1 MRKFFSQKSKNK
13 THQQQITLTGPS
25 STVSPFNKDDELQI
39 NAAITRKSKSQAT
52 PSQSQTIINST
63 DQLINSTS
71 DESISSEQK
80 INTQLKQDENLEKSK
95 KLFVVVSDVD
105 SACTSSL
112 LPTVSKE
119 NPDSH
124 LLSVDECESAE
135 PLMTLQQPQQQS
147 HPITRKRS
155 STGSGQH
162 LVRYREQNTKK
173 FVEER
178 LRRRSWMVSQAQL
191 LSTSTNCPNNMS
203 TSTNNS
209 QSPDILTPNQQTV
222 NLVRLRRLRLGQ
234 SEPNL
239 NSLQMNYFYQMSP
252 SLKSSPRTSS
262 ATTSGGADNNNNSQN
277 NNSNSTNVQLTPSQ
291 NQQQQH
297 YFPFPLRRPSSRR
310 SNLSGLNLI
319 NLKYALRKQLS
330 PQQQPTLCATLSEPQ
345 DTNKSSATFNPSS
358 SSAFKPIINLDD
370 NSNRRWSLTSA
381 PSSSGYGTTTPI
393 TCHSHESS
401 QYSSFERLQHQQQQL
416 QQQQQ
421 QQQQNPQ
428 QHICTCKQLINIPNS
443 NEGSLS
449 NSSPSDDFIYG
460 SLQRLES
467 RSLSMSMLDAN
478 ISSSP
483 CKMMIMPDHDIN
495 TMAYIYKERYPT
507 AKVQMEERL
516 QNFIDTYKTVDKFE
530 YCSDGSARF
539 IHNQIVEL
547 AKDCLEKSHE
557 DLITTLYFNE
567 MTSNLERLLLNTKE
581 KCPQAIENLQTVV
594 RNLLLTTARSARLLE
609 CLEFDP
615 EDFLRTLDEV
625 ECQAKINGNIK
636 QDIPKYI
643 CSKLNLE
650 RNPLDVFDALQV
662 HESFEIERQDSTDS
676 KASVGLSESESES
689 FTDSNYLTI
698 TPNST
703 FPPIEHPLSA
713 KGPCEDDF
721 EVIKLI
727 SNGAYGAVHLVKHRQ
742 SHERYAMKKISKTH
756 LILRN
761 QVEQAFVERDIM
773 TFTDNPFVVALICTF
788 ETKKHL
794 CLVMEYVEGGDV
806 ATLLKNI
813 GGPLNID
820 IARMYFAETTLAVE
834 YLHSYGI
841 IHRDL
846 KPDNLLITAI
856 GHIKLTDFGLS
867 KIGLMS
873 LTTNFYEKHIDKETK
888 AFNDKQICGTP
899 TYIAPEVILR
909 KGYGK
914 PVDWWSMG
922 IILYEFLV
930 GMPPFTGNTPD
941 ELFVNVINGQMEWP
955 DILDESTI
963 DLSSSACYD
972 SSEQMFCPEA
982 KNLIE
987 QLLEHDPSQRLGTL
1001 GGAYEI
1007 RTHPFCAPIN
1017 WNTLL
1022 REKADF
1028 VPVLESPDDTSYF
1041 DTREDRYQHSD
1052 DDILSSTTNKQT
1064 QVTLPDN
1071 DSDIL
1076 FASFSS
1082 VSLKYVSELSGNHKQ
1097 RNSNKTQ
1104 QHQDSTT
1111 TNTTASE
1118 MSSTDVSRANSCSEC
1133 FHPDSVIRINSP
1145 SGFQPLIMSQSMPV
1159 ETREKVE
1166 PSPIQATF
1174 GSDTFEPLLVSSDDN
1189 SSESSSIKKNP
1200 SIFIP
1205 SDKLLLSNITLS
1217 RKNSSSS
1224 SSVSSSVPV
1233 SSSTTLTSNT
1243 DDKKTSSVTTSTP
1256 STTTKHYKQRKTSL
1270 KLLEQQNANDSGD
1283 DNNQQQ
1289 KSKSRHHHHHHHH
1302 KKVRV
1307 PRALSPLQPKQ
1318 SSTLPTPANNINI
1331 PTNTKSQDIIQSNT
1345 LNVSPQS
1352 SEITPTASSMNENE
1366 FKKSASSNSLVP
1378 PPPHSITT
1386 APTTTTS
1393 TGATRVNSY
1402 PITTVNNPNKPV
1414 KYNNQQQRN
1423 FPRSLSKS
1431 FSSSSSSSSP
1441 PPFWLSNPDDRSY
1454 RHTQR
1459 HNMAVS
1465 PLERDTTL
1473 KAHQQNSFSSST
1485 ISPIHSI
1492 TNNLRP
1498 PIIIR
1503 RGPRSFGFT
1512 LRAVKV
1518 FHGNTDYYTTQH
1530 VVVAVEGPAQEA
1542 GLKPN
1547 DVITHVNERP
1557 VAGLLHPEVV
1567 KLILSGSPKLS
1578 IRAIPCSETQIRTG
1592 GRRRSPSKQKIR
1604 YQPQHQ
1610 QQQQQQSQQQ
1620 HYYDNKKTQTSNSY
1634 HQPYCQKYRTNSSGN
1649 SINMNSNNSNGNNSN
1664 AANLNKKHP
1673 QNNSLF
1679 RRLSERK
1686 VARDM
1691 EAAAIA
1697 AGSPLTIPT
1706 TLITNTHTNNT
1717 LTTTNTS
1724 ILSSSLPLLLFN
1736 QSNNDHN
1743 NDRSLT
1749 TIYHQPRPN
1758 ILDSSEWPP
1767 LQAPLKP
1774 PTPTGS
1780 EPDSPQPTLLPSI
1793 VRQKSQISVSPLA
1806 RCPSSSS
1813 HTNSSAH
1820 PSLCKTLSEPPIF
1833 PRHNS
1838 HSQYLPRQTHS
1849 SEHNHAQNYLYTPMT
1864 TTTTTHKRK
1873 VFHQK
1878 LTYQPPSPTDSSSQ
1892 PPFILENNTNR
1903 NSKQNSNYF
1912 DIVYHDQSTRSSST
1926 ESSASSTSTLMHV
1939 DNFSATP
1946 VVIPTK
1952 FFYRR
1957 R

>member
-1 MRKFFSQKSKNK
+1 MRKFFSQKSKHK
-13 THQQQITLTGPS
+13 TTSTLTGS
-25 STVSPFNKDDELQI
+25 SSITVTPFTKDDELQI
-39 NAAITRKSKSQAT
+39 TNSLTRKCKSQTT
-52 PSQSQTIINST
+52 PSQSQVLTNSAADLIFEPTINE
-63 DQLINSTS
+63 N
-71 DESISSEQK
+71 ISSEQNL
-80 INTQLKQDENLEKSK
+80 NTQFKPDDNEEKSK

-105 SACTSSL
+105 STGTPSV
-112 LPTVSKE
+112 PTTAAAVSNE
-119 NPDSH
+119 NADAH
-124 LLSVDECESAE
+124 LLSVEERESSE
-135 PLMTLQQPQQQS
+135 PVTTLQQSHYQQ
-147 HPITRKRS
+147 HPLTRKRS

-162 LVRYREQNTKK
+162 LVRYREQNSKK
-173 FVEER
+173 FAEER

-191 LSTSTNCPNNMS
+191 LSTSSNCSNVMS
-203 TSTNNS
+203 TSVNNS
-209 QSPDILTPNQQTV
+209 QSPEILSHNQQTT
-222 NLVRLRRLRLGQ
+222 NLSRLRRLRLGQ

-239 NSLQMNYFYQMSP
+239 NSIQMNYFYQISP

-262 ATTSGGADNNNNSQN
+262 STTNEQNNSQTN
-277 NNSNSTNVQLTPSQ
+277 QSNPTNHQLTPSQ
-291 NQQQQH
+291 SQQTQH
-297 YFPFPLRRPSSRR
+297 FFPYPLRRPSSRR
-310 SNLSGLNLI
+310 SNLSSLNLI
-319 NLKYALRKQLS
+319 NLKHVLRKQLS
-330 PQQQPTLCATLSEPQ
+330 PQQQTLCPALSEPQ
-345 DTNKSSATFNPSS
+345 DANKTANAFNPSS
-358 SSAFKPIINLDD
+358 TSAFKPIVNLDD

-401 QYSSFERLQHQQQQL
+401 QYSSSERLQHQQQQ
-416 QQQQQ
+416 QQQS
-421 QQQQNPQ
+421 Q
-428 QHICTCKQLINIPNS
+428 QHVCTCKQPSNLPNS
-443 NEGSLS
+443 NEGSSS
-449 NSSPSDDFIYG
+449 NGSPHDDFIYG

-483 CKMMIMPDHDIN
+483 CKMMTMPAQDMN

-516 QNFIDTYKTVDKFE
+516 QNFIDTHKTVDKYE

-567 MTSNLERLLLNTKE
+567 MTTNLERLLLNAKE
-581 KCPQAIENLQTVV
+581 KCPQAIENLQTVA

-643 CSKLNLE
+643 CSKLNLD
-650 RNPLDVFDALQV
+650 RNPLEVIDALQV
-662 HESFEIERQDSTDS
+662 NESSDLERHDSVDS
-676 KASVGLSESESES
+676 KTSVGLSESESES
-689 FTDSNYLTI
+689 LTDSNYLTI

-703 FPPIEHPLSA
+703 FPPIEHSLSTKA
-713 KGPCEDDF
+713 PCEDDF

-742 SHERYAMKKISKTH
+742 SQERYAVKKISKTH

-846 KPDNLLITAI
+846 KPDNLLITAV

-873 LTTNFYEKHIDKETK
+873 LTTTFYEKHIDKETK

-899 TYIAPEVILR
+899 SYIAPEVILR

-930 GMPPFTGNTPD
+930 GVPPFTGNTPD
-941 ELFVNVINGQMEWP
+941 ELFVNVINGQIEWP
-955 DILDESTI
+955 DILDESTL
-963 DLSSSACYD
+963 DLSSSTCFD
-972 SSEQMFCPEA
+972 SSEQVFCPEA
-982 KNLIE
+982 KSLIE

-1001 GGAYEI
+1001 GGALEI
-1007 RTHPFCAPIN
+1007 RAHPFCACIN

-1064 QVTLPDN
+1064 QVALPDN

-1082 VSLKYVSELSGNHKQ
+1082 VSLKYVSELSGNSKQ
-1097 RNSNKTQ
+1097 RHSNKTQ
-1104 QHQDSTT
+1104 HPQDSTT

-1118 MSSTDVSRANSCSEC
+1118 VSSTDVSRTNSCSEC
-1133 FHPDSVIRINSP
+1133 FNPDNIIRINSP
-1145 SGFQPLIMSQSMPV
+1145 SAFQPLVMSQSMPPQ
-1159 ETREKVE
+1159 TRDKVE
-1166 PSPIQATF
+1166 PSPVQPTF

-1189 SSESSSIKKNP
+1189 SSETPSHKNN
-1200 SIFIP
+1200 SVASAG
-1205 SDKLLLSNITLS
+1205 SDKLLSSNISLS
-1217 RKNSSSS
+1217 RQNSSSS
-1224 SSVSSSVPV
+1224 SSLSSSIPN
-1233 SSSTTLTSNT
+1233 STLAPITKNVEE
-1243 DDKKTSSVTTSTP
+1243 KKTAAITTSTP

-1270 KLLEQQNANDSGD
+1270 RLLEQQNANDSGD
-1283 DNNQQQ
+1283 DNQQQ
-1289 KSKSRHHHHHHHH
+1289 KGKPRHHYHH
-1302 KKVRV
+1302 KKVRI
-1307 PRALSPLQPKQ
+1307 PRVLSPLRPKQ
-1318 SSTLPTPANNINI
+1318 STTSPTPANSI
-1331 PTNTKSQDIIQSNT
+1331 PIPSNTKSQDILQSN
-1345 LNVSPQS
+1345 NS
-1352 SEITPTASSMNENE
+1352 STSSQTTPKAAVINETE
-1366 FKKSASSNSLVP
+1366 FKKSASSNSLIPAPTHKVISS
-1378 PPPHSITT
+1378 HLTT
-1386 APTTTTS
+1386 ATTTTLTTTS
-1393 TGATRVNSY
+1393 VANTNR
-1402 PITTVNNPNKPV
+1402 PI
-1414 KYNNQQQRN
+1414 KYNNQQRS

-1441 PPFWLSNPDDRSY
+1441 PPPVWFNNPDDRSY

-1473 KAHQQNSFSSST
+1473 RAHQQNSFSSST
-1485 ISPIHSI
+1485 ISPVHSL
-1492 TNNLRP
+1492 THNLRP

-1530 VVVAVEGPAQEA
+1530 VVVAVEGPAEEA
-1542 GLKPN
+1542 GLRPN

-1604 YQPQHQ
+1604 YQ
-1610 QQQQQQSQQQ
+1610 QQ

-1634 HQPYCQKYRTNSSGN
+1634 HQPYCLKYRTNSSGN
-1649 SINMNSNNSNGNNSN
+1649 SSSINSNNSNGNN
-1664 AANLNKKHP
+1664 AATNLNKKHP

-1691 EAAAIA
+1691 EAAAVA
-1697 AGSPLTIPT
+1697 AGLPLTIPT
-1706 TLITNTHTNNT
+1706 TFITNTNLAHT

-1736 QSNNDHN
+1736 NQSIHEHN
-1743 NDRSLT
+1743 NERSASVN
-1749 TIYHQPRPN
+1749 YHQPRPN

-1774 PTPTGS
+1774 PTPTGT
-1780 EPDSPQPTLLPSI
+1780 EPDSPQPTLLPLI
-1793 VRQKSQISVSPLA
+1793 ARQKSQISVSPLA
-1806 RCPSSSS
+1806 KCPSSATSS
-1813 HTNSSAH
+1813 STTNSNLPTSNPSAH
-1820 PSLCKTLSEPPIF
+1820 HSLCKTLSEPPVF
-1833 PRHNS
+1833 PHQ
-1838 HSQYLPRQTHS
+1838 HSQIQYPSRQNRHEQKPRR
-1849 SEHNHAQNYLYTPMT
+1849 NHCYVPMT
-1864 TTTTTHKRK
+1864 ATHKKK
-1873 VFHQK
+1873 VFHQ
-1878 LTYQPPSPTDSSSQ
+1878 TPVHPSPSISQ
-1892 PPFILENNTNR
+1892 PPFILETNLNR
-1903 NSKQNSNYF
+1903 NVQASPHYRDVF
-1912 DIVYHDQSTRSSST
+1912 YHDQLTRSS
-1926 ESSASSTSTLMHV
+1926 
-1939 DNFSATP
+1939 
-1946 VVIPTK
+1946 
-1952 FFYRR
+1952 
-1957 R
+1957 

>member
-1 MRKFFSQKSKNK
+1 MRKFFSQRTKNK
-13 THQQQITLTGPS
+13 LNQPTNLVTGSSLSSLTS
-25 STVSPFNKDDELQI
+25 ANNSNLQRDDE
-39 NAAITRKSKSQAT
+39 TTK
-52 PSQSQTIINST
+52 
-63 DQLINSTS
+63 
-71 DESISSEQK
+71 
-80 INTQLKQDENLEKSK
+80 LKQQDLPTTSSDPSTFLTLSAPNQPEETKEKSK

-105 SACTSSL
+105 STCNVPLTDSETTTTLESVATASTTAAAGTGATLTTNDNS
-112 LPTVSKE
+112 
-119 NPDSH
+119 DSH
-124 LLSVDECESAE
+124 LLSVDECENNESLA
-135 PLMTLQQPQQQS
+135 TLQSQYPL
-147 HPITRKRS
+147 TRKRS

-162 LVRYREQNTKK
+162 IVRYREQNPKK

-178 LRRRSWMVSQAQL
+178 LRRRSWMVSHVQL
-191 LSTSTNCPNNMS
+191 LSTSVHCPASLS
-203 TSTNNS
+203 TSMNNS
-209 QSPDILTPNQQTV
+209 QSPEIPPV
-222 NLVRLRRLRLGQ
+222 NHHNLNLLRLRRLRLGQ

-239 NSLQMNYFYQMSP
+239 NSFQMNSFYQTSP
-252 SLKSSPRTSS
+252 SQKSSPRTSS
-262 ATTSGGADNNNNSQN
+262 AN
-277 NNSNSTNVQLTPSQ
+277 TNDPNRPHSSSTPSSQ
-291 NQQQQH
+291 AQH
-297 YFPFPLRRPSSRR
+297 YFPYPLRRPSSRR

-330 PQQQPTLCATLSEPQ
+330 PQQQQTQTQISSQQQLTVPPQTLCATASEPQ
-345 DTNKSSATFNPSS
+345 DATKSSFNPSS
-358 SSAFKPIINLDD
+358 ISAFKPIISLDD

-401 QYSSFERLQHQQQQL
+401 QYSSFERLQHQQQHHHQHQHQHS

-421 QQQQNPQ
+421 QLNSHQPQ
-428 QHICTCKQLINIPNS
+428 PICTCKHSTNPTHS
-443 NEGSLS
+443 NEGSIS
-449 NSSPSDDFIYG
+449 TGSPHDDFVFG

-467 RSLSMSMLDAN
+467 RSISMSMLDAN

-483 CKMMIMPDHDIN
+483 CKMMIMPDQDIN
-495 TMAYIYKERYPT
+495 AMAYIYKERYPT

-516 QNFIDTYKTVDKFE
+516 QNFIESSKNVDRFE

-547 AKDCLEKSHE
+547 AKDCLVKSNE
-557 DLITTLYFNE
+557 DLITTDYFNE
-567 MTSNLERLLLNTKE
+567 MTDNLERLLLNAQE
-581 KCPQAIENLQTVV
+581 KCPQAIENLQAVV
-594 RNLLLTTARSARLLE
+594 RKLLLTTARSARLLE

-650 RNPLDVFDALQV
+650 RNPLDVIDVLQV
-662 HESFEIERQDSTDS
+662 NETIESEPTDTNENKS
-676 KASVGLSESESES
+676 QMGLSESESES
-689 FTDSNYLTI
+689 FTDANYLTI

-703 FPPIEHPLSA
+703 FPPIERSLSN

-727 SNGAYGAVHLVKHRQ
+727 SNGAYGAVHLVRHRQ
-742 SHERYAMKKISKTH
+742 TQERYAMKKISKTH

-846 KPDNLLITAI
+846 KPDNLLITAV

-899 TYIAPEVILR
+899 SYIAPEVILR
-909 KGYGK
+909 QGYGK

-930 GMPPFTGNTPD
+930 GIPPFTGDTPD
-941 ELFVNVINGQMEWP
+941 ELFANVITSDIEWP
-955 DILDESTI
+955 EVLDESTM
-963 DLSSSACYD
+963 DLSSSACFD
-972 SSEQMFCPEA
+972 AAEQAFCPDA

-987 QLLEHDPSQRLGTL
+987 QLLQQDPSKRLGTIA
-1001 GGAYEI
+1001 GAYEI
-1007 RTHPFCAPIN
+1007 KTHPFLACIN
-1017 WNTLL
+1017 WNNLL

-1041 DTREDRYQHSD
+1041 DTRQDRYHHSD
-1052 DDILSSTTNKQT
+1052 DDLLSTNNKQSEQQQQQQQAT
-1064 QVTLPDN
+1064 SAPTPAEN
-1071 DSDIL
+1071 DSDVL
-1076 FASFSS
+1076 FPSFSS
-1082 VSLKYVSELSGNHKQ
+1082 VSLKYMSELSGTSSKSRH
-1097 RNSNKTQ
+1097 SNKQ
-1104 QHQDSTT
+1104 QQQLKPPNHHDSTT

-1118 MSSTDVSRANSCSEC
+1118 LSSTDVSRTNSCSEC
-1133 FHPDSVIRINSP
+1133 FHPDNVIRINSP
-1145 SGFQPLIMSQSMPV
+1145 SGFQPLAMTQSMPN
-1159 ETREKVE
+1159 ETSSKTG
-1166 PSPIQATF
+1166 SLSIQQSF
-1174 GSDTFEPLLVSSDDN
+1174 GSDIFEPLLVSSDGD
-1189 SSESSSIKKNP
+1189 SSEPSSMKKISSTVNT
-1200 SIFIP
+1200 
-1205 SDKLLLSNITLS
+1205 SDKLLPSNHPLS

-1224 SSVSSSVPV
+1224 SSVQSSS
-1233 SSSTTLTSNT
+1233 NF
-1243 DDKKTSSVTTSTP
+1243 DEKKINPMTTSTP
-1256 STTTKHYKQRKTSL
+1256 TSSTSTTTTTSSSSTKHHKQRKTSL

-1283 DNNQQQ
+1283 DNQQQ
-1289 KSKSRHHHHHHHH
+1289 KGKPRPHHH
-1302 KKVRV
+1302 KKTRI
-1307 PRALSPLQPKQ
+1307 PRALSPLQPKL
-1318 SSTLPTPANNINI
+1318 SSTLPTQATSISLNSNS
-1331 PTNTKSQDIIQSNT
+1331 KSQDVLSSNRINT
-1345 LNVSPQS
+1345 LSPIS
-1352 SEITPTASSMNENE
+1352 TIFNPSTHHEGHHSDDLE
-1366 FKKSASSNSLVP
+1366 FKKSSSSQSLTRP
-1378 PPPHSITT
+1378 SPIITTTSIT
-1386 APTTTTS
+1386 APTTTMLSKTNPTNMTNQS
-1393 TGATRVNSY
+1393 
-1402 PITTVNNPNKPV
+1402 NNPV
-1414 KYNNQQQRN
+1414 KYNNQQRN

-1431 FSSSSSSSSP
+1431 FSSSSSSCSP
-1441 PPFWLSNPDDRSY
+1441 PPLWFNHPDDRSY

-1473 KAHQQNSFSSST
+1473 KAQQQNSFSSST

-1542 GLKPN
+1542 GLRPN

-1557 VAGLLHPEVV
+1557 VAGLFHSEVV

-1578 IRAIPCSETQIRTG
+1578 IRAVPCSETQIRTG
-1592 GRRRSPSKQKIR
+1592 GRRRSPSKQKLR
-1604 YQPQHQ
+1604 YQQP
-1610 QQQQQQSQQQ
+1610 
-1620 HYYDNKKTQTSNSY
+1620 HYDRKSTISNNNNNNNNNNANTSN
-1634 HQPYCQKYRTNSSGN
+1634 HQPYCQKYRTNSTSGSSN
-1649 SINMNSNNSNGNNSN
+1649 YHSNNSNGNN
-1664 AANLNKKHP
+1664 ANKKYP

-1686 VARDM
+1686 VARDI
-1691 EAAAIA
+1691 EAAAA
-1697 AGSPLTIPT
+1697 AGVSLTIPT
-1706 TLITNTHTNNT
+1706 SQTNYPNVNTTLTNTNN
-1717 LTTTNTS
+1717 S
-1724 ILSSSLPLLLFN
+1724 ILSSSLPLLSFN
-1736 QSNNDHN
+1736 QNAG
-1743 NDRSLT
+1743 T
-1749 TIYHQPRPN
+1749 TGLSATMDSHHERPITSYSTQTSQNYPPN

-1774 PTPTGS
+1774 PTPTSIS

-1793 VRQKSQISVSPLA
+1793 IRQKTQISVSPLA
-1806 RCPSSSS
+1806 KCPGSASSLS
-1813 HTNSSAH
+1813 N
-1820 PSLCKTLSEPPIF
+1820 PSGHQPLCKTYSEPPIF
-1833 PRHNS
+1833 SRHHSTGS
-1838 HSQYLPRQTHS
+1838 HSHT
-1849 SEHNHAQNYLYTPMT
+1849 
-1864 TTTTTHKRK
+1864 
-1873 VFHQK
+1873 
-1878 LTYQPPSPTDSSSQ
+1878 SSSHIQ
-1892 PPFILENNTNR
+1892 SFPVNTREN
-1903 NSKQNSNYF
+1903 
-1912 DIVYHDQSTRSSST
+1912 
-1926 ESSASSTSTLMHV
+1926 
-1939 DNFSATP
+1939 DNKDVLTD
-1946 VVIPTK
+1946 
-1952 FFYRR
+1952 RL
-1957 R
+1957 

>member
-1 MRKFFSQKSKNK
+1 MRKFFSQKSKHK
-13 THQQQITLTGPS
+13 THQHATLSTTTSTLAGS
-25 STVSPFNKDDELQI
+25 SSLVVSPLSFNKDDETQI
-39 NAAITRKSKSQAT
+39 ISTTKKDKSQT
-52 PSQSQTIINST
+52 TSSHSQTATTNQVEINPT
-63 DQLINSTS
+63 DLLNNSTS
-71 DESISSEQK
+71 NDSVSSDV
-80 INTQLKQDENLEKSK
+80 INNSQLKQDENEEKSK

-105 SACTSSL
+105 STCTSSL
-112 LPTVSKE
+112 LPTVSNE

-124 LLSVDECESAE
+124 LLSVNECESNE
-135 PLMTLQQPQQQS
+135 PETTLQQLQQQQQYAL
-147 HPITRKRS
+147 TRKRS

-162 LVRYREQNTKK
+162 IVRYREQNSKK

-178 LRRRSWMVSQAQL
+178 LRRRSWMVSQIQL
-191 LSTSTNCPNNMS
+191 LSTSSNCPNNML
-203 TSTNNS
+203 TSMNNS
-209 QSPDILTPNQQTV
+209 QTSDIYSHNQQTM
-222 NLVRLRRLRLGQ
+222 NLLRLRRLRFGQ

-239 NSLQMNYFYQMSP
+239 NSLQMNYFYQTSP

-262 ATTSGGADNNNNSQN
+262 ATTNDNNNSHN
-277 NNSNSTNVQLTPSQ
+277 NNTNNNNHTNSTNLQSTSSQ
-291 NQQQQH
+291 QQQQQH
-297 YFPFPLRRPSSRR
+297 FYPFPLRRPSSRR

-330 PQQQPTLCATLSEPQ
+330 PQQQQQQQQTLCTTSSDIQ
-345 DTNKSSATFNPSS
+345 DTTKTSNTFNPSS
-358 SSAFKPIINLDD
+358 TSAFKPINNIDD

-393 TCHSHESS
+393 TCHSQESS
-401 QYSSFERLQHQQQQL
+401 QYSSFERLQHHQHHQQAQQL
-416 QQQQQ
+416 
-421 QQQQNPQ
+421 
-428 QHICTCKQLINIPNS
+428 CTCKQQTNLPNS
-443 NEGSLS
+443 NEGSLL
-449 NSSPSDDFIYG
+449 NVSPHDDFIYG

-467 RSLSMSMLDAN
+467 RSISMSMLDAN

-483 CKMMIMPDHDIN
+483 CKMMTMPDHDMN
-495 TMAYIYKERYPT
+495 TMAYIYKERYPK

-516 QNFIDTYKTVDKFE
+516 QNFIDTYKPVDKYD

-547 AKDCLEKSHE
+547 AKDCLEKSHD
-557 DLITTLYFNE
+557 DLITTSYFNE
-567 MTSNLERLLLNTKE
+567 MTNNLERLLLNTKD
-581 KCPQAIENLQTVV
+581 KCPQAIENLQAVV
-594 RNLLLTTARSARLLE
+594 RKLLLTIARSARLLE

-650 RNPLDVFDALQV
+650 RNPLDVIDILQV
-662 HESFEIERQDSTDS
+662 NEPNSNNEHQDTIDHNTNI
-676 KASVGLSESESES
+676 GLSESENES
-689 FTDSNYLTI
+689 LTDSNYLTI
-698 TPNST
+698 TPNTT
-703 FPPIEHPLSA
+703 FPLIEQPLSTKA
-713 KGPCEDDF
+713 PCEDDF

-742 SHERYAMKKISKTH
+742 TQERYAMKKISKTH

-846 KPDNLLITAI
+846 KPDNLLITAV

-899 TYIAPEVILR
+899 SYIAPEVILR
-909 KGYGK
+909 QGYGK

-930 GMPPFTGNTPD
+930 GVPPFTGNTPD
-941 ELFVNVINGQMEWP
+941 ELFANVINGQIEWP
-955 DILDESTI
+955 DLLDESTL
-963 DLSSSACYD
+963 DLSSSTSYD
-972 SSEQMFCPEA
+972 SSEQFFCPEA

-987 QLLEHDPSQRLGTL
+987 QLLEHDPSKRLGTL

-1007 RTHPFCAPIN
+1007 RIHPFCSCIN

-1041 DTREDRYQHSD
+1041 DTRQDRYQHSD
-1052 DDILSSTTNKQT
+1052 DDVLSSTTNKQT
-1064 QVTLPDN
+1064 QITSPDN
-1071 DSDIL
+1071 DSDVL

-1082 VSLKYVSELSGNHKQ
+1082 VSLKYVSELSGTHKQ
-1097 RNSNKTQ
+1097 RHSNKTPQ
-1104 QHQDSTT
+1104 QDSTT
-1111 TNTTASE
+1111 TNTTTSE
-1118 MSSTDVSRANSCSEC
+1118 ISSTDVSRANSCSEC
-1133 FHPDSVIRINSP
+1133 FPSDNVIRINSP
-1145 SGFQPLIMSQSMPV
+1145 SAFQPLIMTQSMPI
-1159 ETREKVE
+1159 ETGQKVQ
-1166 PSPIQATF
+1166 PSCIPPNF

-1189 SSESSSIKKNP
+1189 SSESSSVKKDLDTYA
-1200 SIFIP
+1200 S
-1205 SDKLLLSNITLS
+1205 SDKLSLSNACIS
-1217 RKNSSSS
+1217 RNSSSS
-1224 SSVSSSVPV
+1224 SSLSSSLQI
-1233 SSSTTLTSNT
+1233 STVTTTNI
-1243 DDKKTSSVTTSTP
+1243 DEKKTNTITTSTP
-1256 STTTKHYKQRKTSL
+1256 TPPPTTTKHHKQRRTSV

-1283 DNNQQQ
+1283 DNQQQ
-1289 KSKSRHHHHHHHH
+1289 KIKTRHYHHQHH
-1302 KKVRV
+1302 KKVRN
-1307 PRALSPLQPKQ
+1307 PRTLSPLEPKQ
-1318 SSTLPTPANNINI
+1318 SSTSPI
-1331 PTNTKSQDIIQSNT
+1331 PTTSLNISSNSKSQDLIQST
-1345 LNVSPQS
+1345 KLNNSPIS
-1352 SEITPTASSMNENE
+1352 SQITPSVSISNETE
-1366 FKKSASSNSLVP
+1366 FKKSASSHSLIP
-1378 PPPHSITT
+1378 PLTT
-1386 APTTTTS
+1386 KTSSSVLTT
-1393 TGATRVNSY
+1393 NL
-1402 PITTVNNPNKPV
+1402 NKPV
-1414 KYNNQQQRN
+1414 KFNNQQQQQLQQQQQQQQQQRN

-1441 PPFWLSNPDDRSY
+1441 PPMCFNHPDDRSY

-1473 KAHQQNSFSSST
+1473 KAQQQNSFSSST

-1530 VVVAVEGPAQEA
+1530 VVVAVEGPAEEA
-1542 GLKPN
+1542 GLRPN

-1578 IRAIPCSETQIRTG
+1578 IRAIPRSETQIRTG

-1604 YQPQHQ
+1604 YQQ
-1610 QQQQQQSQQQ
+1610 QPNQQ
-1620 HYYDNKKTQTSNSY
+1620 YDNKKSQTNNIY
-1634 HQPYCQKYRTNSSGN
+1634 HQPYCQKHRLN
-1649 SINMNSNNSNGNNSN
+1649 SIGTSTNTNSNNSNGNN
-1664 AANLNKKHP
+1664 LNKKHP
-1673 QNNSLF
+1673 HNNSLF

-1691 EAAAIA
+1691 EAAAA
-1697 AGSPLTIPT
+1697 AGVSLIIPT
-1706 TLITNTHTNNT
+1706 TLTTNTHTNNI

-1724 ILSSSLPLLLFN
+1724 ILSSSLPLLSFN
-1736 QSNNDHN
+1736 QLTHDHN

-1749 TIYHQPRPN
+1749 KAYHQVRPN

-1774 PTPTGS
+1774 PISMTT

-1806 RCPSSSS
+1806 KCPPLSSSGLS
-1813 HTNSSAH
+1813 ASSQPVH
-1820 PSLCKTLSEPPIF
+1820 PSLCKTLSEPPI
-1833 PRHNS
+1833 
-1838 HSQYLPRQTHS
+1838 LPRQTSHVQYPS
-1849 SEHNHAQNYLYTPMT
+1849 RTIHDEHNHTQNYFYAPMT
-1864 TTTTTHKRK
+1864 TTHKKK
-1873 VFHQK
+1873 VFHTK
-1878 LTYQPPSPTDSSSQ
+1878 PVTITAPTDSS
-1892 PPFILENNTNR
+1892 FIVGNNFN
-1903 NSKQNSNYF
+1903 QNSCYINN
-1912 DIVYHDQSTRSSST
+1912 VYYEQSTRSSST
-1926 ESSASSTSTLMHV
+1926 ESSTSSTSTLTHV
-1939 DNFSATP
+1939 DKYSSTP

>member
-1 MRKFFSQKSKNK
+1 MRKFFSQKSKHK
-13 THQQQITLTGPS
+13 TTHQHPILPATTSTLTGS
-25 STVSPFNKDDELQI
+25 SSLVVSPLTSDKDDETQIATKKQNKTQTTSSHLQHSTTI
-39 NAAITRKSKSQAT
+39 QLETN
-52 PSQSQTIINST
+52 PSDSVV
-63 DQLINSTS
+63 NSTS
-71 DESISSEQK
+71 SESRSSE
-80 INTQLKQDENLEKSK
+80 ITNSSVLKQDEMEEKSK
-95 KLFVVVSDVD
+95 KLFVVVSDAD
-105 SACTSSL
+105 STCNSSV
-112 LPTVSKE
+112 LPAVSNE
-119 NPDSH
+119 NTDSH
-124 LLSVDECESAE
+124 LLSVDECETSE
-135 PLMTLQQPQQQS
+135 PVPTLQQAQHHALS
-147 HPITRKRS
+147 RKRS

-162 LVRYREQNTKK
+162 IVRYREQNSKK

-178 LRRRSWMVSQAQL
+178 LRRRSWMVSQGQL
-191 LSTSTNCPNNMS
+191 LSTSANCPNNMS
-203 TSTNNS
+203 TSINNS
-209 QSPDILTPNQQTV
+209 QTSEIYSHNQQ
-222 NLVRLRRLRLGQ
+222 NQHLSRLRRLRLGQ

-239 NSLQMNYFYQMSP
+239 SSLQMNYFYQTSP

-262 ATTSGGADNNNNSQN
+262 AITNDNS
-277 NNSNSTNVQLTPSQ
+277 NSNSTNLQLAPSQ
-291 NQQQQH
+291 QQQQQQQQQH
-297 YFPFPLRRPSSRR
+297 YYPFPLRRPSSRR

-330 PQQQPTLCATLSEPQ
+330 PQQQTLCPTSSESQ
-345 DTNKSSATFNPSS
+345 DSNKIPNSFNPSS
-358 SSAFKPIINLDD
+358 TSAFKPIIAGLDD

-401 QYSSFERLQHQQQQL
+401 QYSSFERLQHQQQQ

-421 QQQQNPQ
+421 QQSQ
-428 QHICTCKQLINIPNS
+428 QHLCTCKQQTNLPNS

-449 NSSPSDDFIYG
+449 NVSPHEDFLYG

-467 RSLSMSMLDAN
+467 RSISMSMLDAN

-483 CKMMIMPDHDIN
+483 CKMLNMSDQEMDP
-495 TMAYIYKERYPT
+495 MAYVYKERYPK

-516 QNFIDTYKTVDKFE
+516 QNFVDTYKAVDKYD

-547 AKDCLEKSHE
+547 ARNCVEKSHE
-557 DLITTLYFNE
+557 NLVTTSYFNE
-567 MTSNLERLLLNTKE
+567 MTNSLERLLLDAKD

-594 RNLLLTTARSARLLE
+594 RKLLLTIARSARLLE

-650 RNPLDVFDALQV
+650 RNPLDVIDALQV
-662 HESFEIERQDSTDS
+662 NESNDIEHPDTIEHKS
-676 KASVGLSESESES
+676 SVSESENES
-689 FTDSNYLTI
+689 LTDSNYLTI
-698 TPNST
+698 TPNTT
-703 FPPIEHPLSA
+703 FPPIEETLST
-713 KGPCEDDF
+713 KTPCEDDF
-721 EVIKLI
+721 EIIKLI

-788 ETKKHL
+788 ETKRHL

-846 KPDNLLITAI
+846 KPDNLLITAV

-899 TYIAPEVILR
+899 SYIAPEVILR
-909 KGYGK
+909 QGYGK

-930 GMPPFTGNTPD
+930 GIPPFTGNTPD
-941 ELFVNVINGQMEWP
+941 ELFVNVINGQIYWP
-955 DILDESTI
+955 DMLDESTI
-963 DLSSSACYD
+963 DLSSSSSTYD
-972 SSEQMFCPEA
+972 LSEQFFCPDA
-982 KNLIE
+982 KSLIE
-987 QLLEHDPSQRLGTL
+987 QLLEHDPSKRLGTL

-1007 RTHPFCAPIN
+1007 RSHPFCACIN

-1041 DTREDRYQHSD
+1041 DTRQDRYQHSD

-1064 QVTLPDN
+1064 QITGPDN
-1071 DSDIL
+1071 DSDVL

-1097 RNSNKTQ
+1097 RHSIKAQ
-1104 QHQDSTT
+1104 QQDSTT
-1111 TNTTASE
+1111 TNTTTSE
-1118 MSSTDVSRANSCSEC
+1118 MSSTDVSRANSCSEG
-1133 FHPDSVIRINSP
+1133 FHPDNVIRINSP
-1145 SGFQPLIMSQSMPV
+1145 SGFQPLIMTQSMPV
-1159 ETREKVE
+1159 ETSQQVQ
-1166 PSPIQATF
+1166 PSCIPSNF

-1189 SSESSSIKKNP
+1189 SSESSSIKKNS
-1200 SIFIP
+1200 SIHAS
-1205 SDKLLLSNITLS
+1205 SDKLLLSNPCLS

-1224 SSVSSSVPV
+1224 SSVSSSLQIPTV
-1233 SSSTTLTSNT
+1233 TTMNA
-1243 DDKKTSSVTTSTP
+1243 DEKKTVPIATSTP
-1256 STTTKHYKQRKTSL
+1256 STTTKHKQRKTSL
-1270 KLLEQQNANDSGD
+1270 RLLEQQNANDSGD
-1283 DNNQQQ
+1283 DNQQQQ
-1289 KSKSRHHHHHHHH
+1289 KSKTRHHQHHHHHH
-1302 KKVRV
+1302 KKIRN
-1307 PRALSPLQPKQ
+1307 PRTLSPLEPKQ
-1318 SSTLPTPANNINI
+1318 SFTFPIQATTMNISSNS
-1331 PTNTKSQDIIQSNT
+1331 KSQDLIQSIKLNT
-1345 LNVSPQS
+1345 SLTS
-1352 SEITPTASSMNENE
+1352 SQITPTVSISTENE
-1366 FKKSASSNSLVP
+1366 FKKSASSNSLIP
-1378 PPPHSITT
+1378 SLTT
-1386 APTTTTS
+1386 KTNLTTIS
-1393 TGATRVNSY
+1393 
-1402 PITTVNNPNKPV
+1402 NKPV
-1414 KYNNQQQRN
+1414 KFNNQQLLLQQQIN

-1441 PPFWLSNPDDRSY
+1441 PPIWFNHPDDRSY

-1473 KAHQQNSFSSST
+1473 KAQQQNSFSSST

-1518 FHGNTDYYTTQH
+1518 FHGNSDYYTTQH
-1530 VVVAVEGPAQEA
+1530 VVVAVEGPAAEA
-1542 GLKPN
+1542 GLRVN

-1578 IRAIPCSETQIRTG
+1578 IRAIPRSETQIRTG

-1604 YQPQHQ
+1604 YQQ
-1610 QQQQQQSQQQ
+1610 Q
-1620 HYYDNKKTQTSNSY
+1620 YDNKKIPTSTSI
-1634 HQPYCQKYRTNSSGN
+1634 HQSYCQKHRMSATSISTNLTAT
-1649 SINMNSNNSNGNNSN
+1649 NSNGN
-1664 AANLNKKHP
+1664 NLNKKHP

-1691 EAAAIA
+1691 EAAAAA
-1697 AGSPLTIPT
+1697 AGVPLVIPT
-1706 TLITNTHTNNT
+1706 TLTTNMNNNNNNNT

-1724 ILSSSLPLLLFN
+1724 ILSSSLPLLSFN
-1736 QSNNDHN
+1736 QLSHDHN
-1743 NDRSLT
+1743 NDRPLAKV
-1749 TIYHQPRPN
+1749 YHQTRPN
-1758 ILDSSEWPP
+1758 VLDSSEWPP

-1774 PTPTGS
+1774 PTPTS
-1780 EPDSPQPTLLPSI
+1780 NEPDSPQPTLLPSI
-1793 VRQKSQISVSPLA
+1793 IKQKSQISVSPLA
-1806 RCPSSSS
+1806 RCPPPSNNTTSTASNQPV
-1813 HTNSSAH
+1813 HH
-1820 PSLCKTLSEPPIF
+1820 SLCKTLSEPPIL
-1833 PRHNS
+1833 PRHTN
-1838 HSQYLPRQTHS
+1838 HVQYPSRLIHN
-1849 SEHNHAQNYLYTPMT
+1849 EHNQMQNYFYAPIIS
-1864 TTTTTHKRK
+1864 THKKK
-1873 VFHQK
+1873 VFHK
-1878 LTYQPPSPTDSSSQ
+1878 IPVMISSPSDSS
-1892 PPFILENNTNR
+1892 FVLGNNHNGNIRYVDTVYYDQTN
-1903 NSKQNSNYF
+1903 S
-1912 DIVYHDQSTRSSST
+1912 SSST
-1926 ESSASSTSTLMHV
+1926 ESSTSSTSTLRHV
-1939 DNFSATP
+1939 DSYSSAP
-1946 VVIPTK
+1946 VVVPTK